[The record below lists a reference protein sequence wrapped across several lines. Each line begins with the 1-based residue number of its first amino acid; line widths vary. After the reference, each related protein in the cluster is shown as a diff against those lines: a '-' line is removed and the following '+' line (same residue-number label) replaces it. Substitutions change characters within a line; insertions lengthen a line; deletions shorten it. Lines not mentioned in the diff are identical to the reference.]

1 MLSFVIA
8 ATSRTGQRLLLA
20 AEQLISCCALRSAWE
35 GPLSLKFRSEPG
47 YYFGYF
53 GDTKFGWFRTGFSC
67 EGVAYCW
74 KQSLAAWASKHE
86 VGLAWATFW
95 GSRKPPKV
103 VISLSTSYKN
113 QVAEQSSTKI
123 FRKGLFGSF
132 WTAMSS
138 PSHFL
143 GWFWRG
149 FWRHLGPKTG
159 SKNCPER
166 RPKNDLVFGPHLSR
180 FLVDFW
186 IEMSVFEGIFVDVL
200 SAIRSSWVY
209 LIIVKKYCK
218 LQ

>member
-1 MLSFVIA
+1 MILFLALIWADFWLIFGLKWVCSKAYLLMSWLRFEGHEYIWLSFKSIVKYSSFAMLSFVIA

-86 VGLAWATFW
+86 VGLARATFW

-143 GWFWRG
+143 G
-149 FWRHLGPKTG
+149 
-159 SKNCPER
+159 
-166 RPKNDLVFGPHLSR
+166 DFGEN
-180 FLVDFW
+180 F
-186 IEMSVFEGIFVDVL
+186 GGT
-200 SAIRSSWVY
+200 
-209 LIIVKKYCK
+209 
-218 LQ
+218 